1 MFLRHKRKIFF
12 LGLLALLFSL
22 FSFTGETLPVRAQEN
37 FTPTFT
43 ATNTPESTAFF
54 TETPEGV
61 ESSPTPTASNTPE
74 APSTATN
81 ISEAPLEIKEIN
93 GDYVDGEILV
103 RFVPQTGGAQAA
115 TNACFV
121 NEQVK
126 ITNELD
132 AISASLLIIENIS
145 VAEAIALAERCP
157 NILFAEPNY
166 RLYATD
172 TIPNDPSWG
181 SQYGLNNIRAPQGW
195 DTTTGSAAVVIAI
208 VDTGVDLTHPDLSA
222 KIVAGYDFVNSDAI
236 AQDDNGHGSHVA
248 GIAAASSNNGAGV
261 AGASWGARIMPVK
274 VLNANK
280 NGSFANAAAGIIWAA
295 DHGAHIINLSLGGS
309 SHSTVFQNAIDYAY
323 SKGVTIVAASGNNSN
338 GFVLYPARYSNV
350 IAVGATDSVNNRA
363 SFSNYGAEL
372 DIVAPG
378 VSIYSTGISTYFT
391 DSGTSMSTPYVA
403 GLAAILR
410 GIPGSGS
417 PANLAWAMKST
428 ALDLGIA
435 GRDDYYGSGLIQMDA
450 AIQLLWVTPTS
461 TMPSI
466 STVPPPSTGQT
477 GFWLDSASP
486 TMMPTS
492 TSTAIVTPSPY
503 ITPSTTATLSEGAT
517 PEPEL
522 LGLSMAT
529 PTQIT
534 KNIDVAEEDGNK
546 KMPTLLCAGSS
557 FISLGILLFFFGF
570 RLRKKKG
577 RLL

>member
-103 RFVPQTGGAQAA
+103 RFVPQTGGAQAT

-121 NEQVK
+121 NKQAK
-126 ITNELD
+126 IVRELG
-132 AISASLLIIENIS
+132 AVSASLLKIDNVS

-195 DTTTGSAAVVIAI
+195 DTTTGSATVIIAI
-208 VDTGVDLTHPDLSA
+208 VDTGVDLTHPDLST
-222 KIVAGYDFVNSDAI
+222 KIVAGYDFVNNDAI

-274 VLNANK
+274 VLDASK
-280 NGSFANAAAGIIWAA
+280 NGSFANAASGIIWAT
-295 DHGAHIINLSLGGS
+295 DHGAHIINLSLGGN
-309 SHSTVFQNAIDYAY
+309 SHSTIFQNAIDYAY
-323 SKGVTIVAASGNNSN
+323 SKGVTIVAASGNNGN
-338 GFVLYPARYSNV
+338 GFVLYPARYPNV

-391 DSGTSMSTPYVA
+391 DSGTSMSAPYVA

-410 GIPGSGS
+410 GIPSSGS
-417 PANLAWAMKST
+417 PASLAWAMKST
-428 ALDLGIA
+428 ALDLGVV
-435 GRDDYYGSGLIQMDA
+435 GKDDYYGSGLIQMDA
-450 AIQLLWVTPTS
+450 AIQLLWATPTS
-461 TMPSI
+461 TPTEI
-466 STVPPPSTGQT
+466 SNTGQT
-477 GFWLDSASP
+477 GIWLGSASSAII
-486 TMMPTS
+486 PTS
-492 TSTAIVTPSPY
+492 TSTIIVTPSPS
-503 ITPSTTATLSEGAT
+503 ITPFITATLGNDST
-517 PEPEL
+517 PEAEL
-522 LGLSMAT
+522 FALSIAT
-529 PTQIT
+529 PTQMAR
-534 KNIDVAEEDGNK
+534 NIDAAEEDGNI

-557 FISLGILLFFFGF
+557 FIALGTFLFFFGF